1 MFPPVLREHLAR
13 PAVVL
18 PNQNRKRGRRN
29 EHHRQLA
36 ARNGGAE
43 GPGQRPACE
52 PEGGGLPMTVQSSPL
67 ASGSFTQRLV
77 AVTLVIVAALALW
90 YLRSLLLLVFAAILF
105 AIVLRSLSAIV
116 ARPTG
121 LGEGWSFVVA
131 TVTAVL
137 AVALFVTVLGAQLQ
151 AQLLELRD
159 RLPELLAP
167 VEDWLGSG
175 DVGEWLVERA
185 EAMVSQGAV
194 MSRIAG
200 LSGWAVT
207 LLANVVLVAAAG
219 LYIGYRPGLY
229 RGGLLMLFPRRARKG
244 AAATMDALG
253 SALQRWLLGQLASM
267 VVVGTLIF
275 LGLWAI
281 GIEAALALA
290 FIAGILE
297 FIPFFGPV
305 LAIAPAVALALAV
318 DTSTAIW
325 VFLLYLAV
333 QQFEGNVLN
342 PLIQQQAVSLPP
354 AVTMFALLAF
364 GVLFGPLGVLLAT
377 PLAVV
382 CLVVVKQVWVGRVL
396 GEPVSLPGK
405 DRERREQAGPA
416 QVMR

>member
-1 MFPPVLREHLAR
+1 MTVHSSPVAFGGFAQKLG
-13 PAVVL
+13 AVAL
-18 PNQNRKRGRRN
+18 L
-29 EHHRQLA
+29 LA
-36 ARNGGAE
+36 A
-43 GPGQRPACE
+43 
-52 PEGGGLPMTVQSSPL
+52 
-67 ASGSFTQRLV
+67 
-77 AVTLVIVAALALW
+77 ALTLW
-90 YLRSLLLLVFAAILF
+90 YLRSLVLLVFAAILF
-105 AIVLRSLSAIV
+105 AIVLRSLADLL

-121 LGEGWSFVVA
+121 LGEGSSFVVA
-131 TVTAVL
+131 TVAAMLTIVLFVAVL
-137 AVALFVTVLGAQLQ
+137 GTQLQ

-185 EAMVSQGAV
+185 EAMVSEGAV

-219 LYIGYRPGLY
+219 LYIGFRPDLY
-229 RGGLLMLFPRRARKG
+229 RGGLLMLFPRRSRQG
-244 AAATMDALG
+244 AAVTLDALG
-253 SALQRWLLGQLASM
+253 SALQRWLMGQLASM
-267 VVVGTLIF
+267 LVVGTLIF

-305 LAIAPAVALALAV
+305 LALAPAVALALAV
-318 DTSTAIW
+318 DTTTAIW
-325 VFLLYLAV
+325 VLLLYLAV

-405 DRERREQAGPA
+405 E
-416 QVMR
+416 

>member
-1 MFPPVLREHLAR
+1 
-13 PAVVL
+13 
-18 PNQNRKRGRRN
+18 
-29 EHHRQLA
+29 
-36 ARNGGAE
+36 
-43 GPGQRPACE
+43 
-52 PEGGGLPMTVQSSPL
+52 MTVHSSPL
-67 ASGSFTQRLV
+67 ASGGFAQKLGAVALLV
-77 AVTLVIVAALALW
+77 AAALTLW
-90 YLRSLLLLVFAAILF
+90 HLRSLLLLVFAAILF
-105 AIVLRSLSAIV
+105 AIVLRSLADLL

-121 LGEGWSFVVA
+121 LGGGWSFVVA
-131 TVTAVL
+131 TVAAILTIVLFVAVL
-137 AVALFVTVLGAQLQ
+137 GTQLQ

-175 DVGEWLVERA
+175 DIGEWLVERA
-185 EAMVSQGAV
+185 ETMVAEGAV

-200 LSGWAVT
+200 LSGWAIT
-207 LLANVVLVAAAG
+207 LLANLGLVAAAG
-219 LYIGYRPGLY
+219 LYIGFRPDLY
-229 RGGLLMLFPRRARKG
+229 RGGLLMLFPRRSRGG

-253 SALQRWLLGQLASM
+253 SALQRWLMGQLASM
-267 VVVGTLIF
+267 VAVGTLVS

-281 GIEAALALA
+281 GIEAALALG

-297 FIPFFGPV
+297 FIPFFGPL
-305 LAIAPAVALALAV
+305 LALAPAVALALAV
-318 DTSTAIW
+318 DMTTAIW
-325 VFLLYLAV
+325 VLLLYLAI

-382 CLVVVKQVWVGRVL
+382 CLVVVKQVWVGRML

-405 DRERREQAGPA
+405 E
-416 QVMR
+416 